1 MPFLHDL
8 RRRVPPQDIQS
19 RIVVCI
25 HVVAAMA
32 TTKARL
38 VLSTF
43 TVNGPAFTASLA
55 RVLGRHFAQMPTSFF
70 KFVIQ

>member
-25 HVVAAMA
+25 HVVA
-32 TTKARL
+32 
-38 VLSTF
+38 LSDKLDGQAA
-43 TVNGPAFTASLA
+43 NP
-55 RVLGRHFAQMPTSFF
+55 
-70 KFVIQ
+70 